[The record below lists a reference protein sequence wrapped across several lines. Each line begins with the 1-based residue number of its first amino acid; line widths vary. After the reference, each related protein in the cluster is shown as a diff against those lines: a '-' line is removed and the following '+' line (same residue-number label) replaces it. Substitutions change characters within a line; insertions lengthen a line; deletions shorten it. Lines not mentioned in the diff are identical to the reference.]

1 MYYFYGVIIKYS
13 YDKKKGDMGSKISW
27 FSRTLTHY
35 TPNIEEYSGYYAF
48 DALWIKI
55 DELGNKWVFL
65 LALADVL
72 HNTLVAYKIVEKE
85 TEEEV
90 L

>member
-1 MYYFYGVIIKYS
+1 MLEKIQELMKEMHDVDISHQEVQDILVDYY
-13 YDKKKGDMGSKISW
+13 
-27 FSRTLTHY
+27 THF
-35 TPNIEEYSGYYAF
+35 TPNIKEYSGYYAF
-48 DALWIKI
+48 DVLWIKI
-55 DELGNKWVFL
+55 NELGNKWVFL
-65 LALADVL
+65 LELADVS

>member
-1 MYYFYGVIIKYS
+1 MKNGYLNFL
-13 YDKKKGDMGSKISW
+13 
-27 FSRTLTHY
+27 TLTFGKRLYYTHF
-35 TPNIEEYSGYYAF
+35 TPNIKEYSGYYAF

-85 TEEEV
+85 TEEV